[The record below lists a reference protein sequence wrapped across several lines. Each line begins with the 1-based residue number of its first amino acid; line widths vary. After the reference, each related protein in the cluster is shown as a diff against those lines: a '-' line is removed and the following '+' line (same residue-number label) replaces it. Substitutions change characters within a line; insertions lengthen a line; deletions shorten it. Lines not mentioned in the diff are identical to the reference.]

1 MKIAILDITS
11 RNAAQYNP
19 ALCKAL
25 SDINKEGEVTLVAP
39 KLHGVANGFKFMKL
53 LTIVP
58 NKWAG
63 GEDRIKRVVRA
74 IEVVLNYFFIFFYL
88 VFKRP
93 DVLHIQ
99 WLPFVEFMG
108 GEKYYLMLLKKF
120 VPKLK
125 IFYTAHNIYPHRLSG
140 DRKNAYIHR
149 FVSLDRYIDG
159 YLVHLFS
166 AKEELSGEFNIPQSK
181 IFVAFHGIYIAENYT
196 PSEHSVSD
204 GVKRVIMYG
213 FQNKYKGAD
222 ILIDAIGLLSEEYKK
237 KISVKI
243 VGLATDKDLYST
255 CQEKAKALNVE
266 WINDFVSDE
275 TLYDAIGRSD
285 LILLPYRKISQSG
298 VLLLALSFRKPIL
311 TSDLPSFK
319 ETLEGYPD
327 EYFFK
332 SEDPKSLSK
341 LLENFVDG
349 KIDVELQMG
358 IIEKLNIKYSWAE
371 TAKSTLNAYNNV
383 FKDGEAAASLNYN
396 ANI

>member
-25 SDINKEGEVTLVAP
+25 SDINKEGGVTLVAP
-39 KLHGVANGFKFMKL
+39 KLHGVANGFKFKKL

-58 NKWAG
+58 DKWAG

-74 IEVVLNYFFIFFYL
+74 IEVVLNYLFVFFYL

-140 DRKNAYIHR
+140 GRKEAYIHR
-149 FVSLDRYIDG
+149 FISLDKYIDG
-159 YLVHLFS
+159 YLVHLIS

-181 IFVAFHGIYIAENYT
+181 IFVAYHGIYVAENYL

-222 ILIDAIGLLSEEYKK
+222 ILIDAIGLLPEEYKK
-237 KISVKI
+237 KVSAKI

-275 TLYDAIGRSD
+275 TLYDAIGQSD

-332 SEDPKSLSK
+332 SEDPHSLSELMK
-341 LLENFVDG
+341 KFIDG
-349 KIDVELQMG
+349 EINIKEQMRV
-358 IIEKLNIKYSWAE
+358 IEKLNDKYSWNN
-371 TAKSTLNAYNNV
+371 TALSTINAYQTISC
-383 FKDGEAAASLNYN
+383 DR
-396 ANI
+396 